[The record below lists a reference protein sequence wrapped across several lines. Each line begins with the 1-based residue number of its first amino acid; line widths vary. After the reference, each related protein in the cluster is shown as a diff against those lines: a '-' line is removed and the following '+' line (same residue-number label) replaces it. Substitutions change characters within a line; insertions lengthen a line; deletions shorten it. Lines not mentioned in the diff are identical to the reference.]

1 MAVHSTSKLNLILCL
16 SSTLLLLSS
25 VHVQAESQSLKYCEK
40 SANYAV
46 HISNVEILPDP
57 VVRGEP
63 FTFKIDAYTG
73 HTSFPTYLSFV
84 TVEDFW
90 KEGEPILSG
99 DLIYEISFAG
109 IDEPAIF
116 HHALSE
122 ETPLPVAPG
131 HFLLTHTELLP
142 AYTPPGTYN
151 VKLTFKDQNDKRL
164 TCVVFPFTI
173 GAKSSIC
180 VLFSFDPTC
189 ERELVTCH
197 ATGYDITEM

>member
-1 MAVHSTSKLNLILCL
+1 MAVHSSSKLNLILCL

-25 VHVQAESQSLKYCEK
+25 SHSQAESQSFQYCEK

-46 HISNVEILPDP
+46 QISNVEILPDP

-63 FTFKIDAYTG
+63 FTFKIKAHTG
-73 HTSFPTYLSFV
+73 LTSYPLC
-84 TVEDFW
+84 
-90 KEGEPILSG
+90 KPILSG
-99 DLIYEISFAG
+99 DLIYEISFPG
-109 IDEPAIF
+109 IEEPAIF

-151 VKLTFKDQNDKRL
+151 VKLTFKDQSEKRL
-164 TCVVFPFTI
+164 TCIVFPFTI
-173 GAKSSIC
+173 GAKSSVSAI
-180 VLFSFDPTC
+180 
-189 ERELVTCH
+189 
-197 ATGYDITEM
+197 